1 MTSFIPFRIS
11 DLKLWRALL
20 ASLLL
25 FLLAG
30 AAHAGTVSIGSGDLN
45 ATCAS
50 TGNARVYDGFG
61 PQKATT
67 WVRITSSP
75 SGANATLQLCDGV
88 GAWKTGQT
96 IWFGPTN
103 VATFAN
109 WVVLITDT
117 EGAYGIDVATLAC
130 PEPFDFYN
138 VNAPCK
144 GDSSKSSGKR
154 SVASQPALVSTP
166 DPNLPS
172 TGELL
177 NQQGYSVSATAG
189 LKSGMQFKRVDAA
202 GVGNQSV
209 LDMGFIDAIDVWGG
223 FSGSVT
229 VCFPQHGQII
239 FLDAA
244 TSPRT
249 ATTLASQQVN
259 GSTCATITSAG
270 TVVLVSAPAA
280 QPDSVTDCT
289 VTATHNLNFRATPG
303 GRRIGR
309 VTKGSSLTV
318 LSRTDYWFQ
327 VDSNGATGWISA
339 GYVIKTGDCG

>member
-1 MTSFIPFRIS
+1 MSVLSVRR
-11 DLKLWRALL
+11 LANLLRVRAFW
-20 ASLLL
+20 L
-25 FLLAG
+25 FVIFCLLAG

-50 TGNARVYDGFG
+50 PAGAQVWSGNFPDDSTVYLSIVSTPAGASAKLKFCNDTIGEWNPGGQQIYFG
-61 PQKATT
+61 PS
-67 WVRITSSP
+67 SSP
-75 SGANATLQLCDGV
+75 VTDE
-88 GAWKTGQT
+88 
-96 IWFGPTN
+96 PT
-103 VATFAN
+103 
-109 WVVLITDT
+109 WVVLVTNTAGEYNISTKRVYC
-117 EGAYGIDVATLAC
+117 AYTGSRCVESTG
-130 PEPFDFYN
+130 P
-138 VNAPCK
+138 
-144 GDSSKSSGKR
+144 SSGKR
-154 SVASQPALVSTP
+154 SVASQPALISTP

-244 TSPRT
+244 TSPRQ

-259 GSTCATITSAG
+259 GSTCATVTSAG
-270 TVVLVSAPAA
+270 TVVLVSAPAT
-280 QPDSVTDCT
+280 QPDAVSDCT
-289 VTATHNLNFRATPG
+289 VTATHNLNFRATPA

-309 VTKGSSLTV
+309 VTKGSTLTV

-339 GYVIKTGDCG
+339 GYVIKDGDCG